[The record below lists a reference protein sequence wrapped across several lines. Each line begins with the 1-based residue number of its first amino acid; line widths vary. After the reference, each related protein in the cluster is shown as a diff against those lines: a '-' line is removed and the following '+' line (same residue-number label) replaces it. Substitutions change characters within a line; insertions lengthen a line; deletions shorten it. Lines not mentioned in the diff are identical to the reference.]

1 VAGTNVA
8 LNATGNIGTNAGSR
22 LATAAGTLAAHGAN
36 VFIAETDA
44 VTLDTVNSVTNTATT
59 TYDLTATAITVNGCQ
74 RWCGTNTFLDG
85 SSITGAGSVAGT
97 NVALNATGNIG
108 TKRGLEARDGGGHA
122 GSARRERIHR
132 RDRCGD
138 AQHGQLGD
146 QHGDDDL

>member
-59 TYDLTATAITVNGCQ
+59 TYDLTATAITVTGANVGA
-74 RWCGTNTFLDG
+74 GTNTFLDG
-85 SSITGAGSVAGT
+85 SSITGSGLGGGHERGVECHGQHRHE
-97 NVALNATGNIG
+97 
-108 TKRGLEARDGGGHA
+108 RGLEARDGGGHA
-122 GSARRERIHR
+122 GSAGANVFIAET
-132 RDRCGD
+132 D
-138 AQHGQLGD
+138 AVTLDTVQLGD